1 MWLVGMGVATGC
13 GCKEV
18 YRFPHT
24 TYPYSSCI
32 CSFLQQHPYFFVHFL
47 INAIINDPIKISSMV
62 HVIWLVITRG
72 AYSFHENLF
81 SVFVPSLIH
90 LREPYQITILWRE
103 GEGDG
108 GADMRGAGRGRG

>member
-1 MWLVGMGVATGC
+1 MGVATGC

-47 INAIINDPIKISSMV
+47 KCFSFFIYIRMNGLRSTISRIIV
-62 HVIWLVITRG
+62 
-72 AYSFHENLF
+72 
-81 SVFVPSLIH
+81 
-90 LREPYQITILWRE
+90 
-103 GEGDG
+103 
-108 GADMRGAGRGRG
+108 